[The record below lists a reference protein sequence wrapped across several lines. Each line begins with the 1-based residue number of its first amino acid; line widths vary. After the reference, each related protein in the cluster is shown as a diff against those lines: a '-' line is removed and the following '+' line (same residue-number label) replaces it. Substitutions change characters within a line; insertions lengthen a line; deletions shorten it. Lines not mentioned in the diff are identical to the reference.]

1 MKASIRNVSF
11 GALVMAVTL
20 VGCGG
25 DESPAGDMSAF
36 LDMGA
41 NVDMNGS
48 TGCTTITTW
57 PNDVTY
63 ASLVPDPFDGYD
75 AEVAL
80 YGDKPG
86 TGSLVDSLAIE
97 LYNQTGATP
106 SYPKTVTLSASTTYN
121 DCDECVL
128 AYIGQ
133 NYDTKDYGTR
143 YLATGGSITISK
155 ADRSLN
161 GGTATVSGS
170 KIHLVEWQ
178 FDQNNDKAV
187 PKGKCIDVNTF
198 NFTADFDAVGGDG
211 GTDM

>member
-1 MKASIRNVSF
+1 MKASILTVSF
-11 GALVMAVTL
+11 GALVMSATL
-20 VGCGG
+20 IGCSG
-25 DESPAGDMSAF
+25 DDSPSGDMSAF

-41 NVDMNGS
+41 TVDMPGT

-57 PNDVTY
+57 PNDATY

-80 YGDKPG
+80 LGDKPG
-86 TGSLVDSLAIE
+86 TGMLVDSLAIE
-97 LYNQTGATP
+97 LYNQVGATP
-106 SYPKTVTLSASTTYN
+106 SYPKTITLSASATYN
-121 DCDECVL
+121 NCDECVL

-133 NYDTKDYGTR
+133 NYDTQDFGTM
-143 YLATGGSITISK
+143 YLATGGSITITK
-155 ADRSLN
+155 ADRTLN

-178 FDQNNDKAV
+178 YDQNNDKPVA
-187 PKGKCIDVNTF
+187 KGKCIDVNAF
-198 NFTADFDAVGGDG
+198 SFTADYDAVGGDG